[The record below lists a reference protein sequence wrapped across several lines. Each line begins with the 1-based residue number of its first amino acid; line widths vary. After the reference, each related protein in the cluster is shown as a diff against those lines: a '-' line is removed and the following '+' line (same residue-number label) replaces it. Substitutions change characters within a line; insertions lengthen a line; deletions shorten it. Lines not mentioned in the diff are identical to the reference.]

1 MKIGIF
7 TFHGA
12 INYGAVLQAYGLQEY
27 LKSLGHEVRII
38 DYRPDYL
45 MSQHRMFRWHY
56 KNDSSL
62 MMNVTWLIRECFVL
76 PIRFIRKLKFSR
88 FINKYL
94 NLYSWNADLNVF
106 DVFVFGSDQIW
117 NPTITG
123 GFDNIY
129 FGDFPA
135 ARDKILVTYGAS
147 VGNIQHLSRHDSIY
161 FKSKLLPF
169 HYVTVRE
176 KSLADFLKIE
186 CDIIAKVVPDPVL
199 LAGKGI
205 YDNLAI
211 AAKEKSPYLLLFTLG
226 RYDYAANCA
235 YEIAKQKQL
244 KIIEVV
250 SSHESIFN
258 TNVKQTLAPDE
269 FLGYLKNASFVVTS
283 SFHGTVFSILFN
295 KSFKVVIGENKND
308 ERIISLLNDRGLLNN
323 LIQE

>member
-27 LKSLGHEVRII
+27 LKSLGHEVHII

-45 MSQHRMFRWHY
+45 MSQHRMFRWHR
-56 KNDSSL
+56 KNDCSF
-62 MMNVTWLIRECFVL
+62 MMNVIWLIRECLVL
-76 PIRFIRKLKFSR
+76 PIRIIRKLKFRR

-117 NPTITG
+117 NPTITR

-147 VGNIQHLSRHDSIY
+147 VGSIQHLRQHDSIY
-161 FKSKLLPF
+161 LKSKLLSF
-169 HYVTVRE
+169 HNVTVRE
-176 KSLADFLKIE
+176 KSLADFLKNE
-186 CDIIAKVVPDPVL
+186 CGIMAKVVPDPVL
-199 LAGKGI
+199 LVGRRI

-211 AAKEKSPYLLLFTLG
+211 AAKEELPYLLLVTLG
-226 RYDYAANCA
+226 RYDYAVKCA
-235 YEIAKQKQL
+235 CEIAKQKQL

-295 KSFKVVIGENKND
+295 KNFKVVIGENKND
-308 ERIISLLNDRGLLNN
+308 ERIISLLKDKGLLDN